1 MGVYCCH
8 LANTT
13 ASLTDKHR
21 PRHSVCSI
29 RPHPRYFAV
38 RPGNSCQSTRRRP
51 ATEAATSDRQ
61 TASLVRNSHHHINV
75 TRSMPLSPV
84 PCLSPS
90 PPPRQPSVARSSC
103 NDVVVYYPRDAM
115 LLRVLATVL
124 CLSVRPS
131 VCLCPSQVGV
141 LSKRMNESC
150 GRLS

>member
-21 PRHSVCSI
+21 PRYSVCSI

-84 PCLSPS
+84 PCLSPRAS
-90 PPPRQPSVARSSC
+90 PPAVRRPVELQRCRGLLPARRYAIAGASYGAVSVCPSV
-103 NDVVVYYPRDAM
+103 
-115 LLRVLATVL
+115 
-124 CLSVRPS
+124 
-131 VCLCPSQVGV
+131 
-141 LSKRMNESC
+141 
-150 GRLS
+150 RLSACVCHKSEFYRNG

>member
-21 PRHSVCSI
+21 PRYSVCSI

-84 PCLSPS
+84 PCLSPRAS
-90 PPPRQPSVARSSC
+90 PPAVRRPVELQRCRGLL
-103 NDVVVYYPRDAM
+103 PRDAM
-115 LLRVLATVL
+115 LLWVLATVL

-131 VCLCPSQVGV
+131 VCLPVSVTSRSSIETDERFV
-141 LSKRMNESC
+141 R
-150 GRLS
+150 